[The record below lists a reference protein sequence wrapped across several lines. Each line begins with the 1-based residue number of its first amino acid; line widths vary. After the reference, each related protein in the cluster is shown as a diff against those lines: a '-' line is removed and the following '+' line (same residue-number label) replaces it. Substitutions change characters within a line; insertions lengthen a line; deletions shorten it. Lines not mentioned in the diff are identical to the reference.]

1 MKKAFKI
8 IGIVFFC
15 LTLFASLGVCG
26 WYYYI
31 DNYGPEKVISN
42 TYELGLQT
50 ITNEDGEEEQ
60 KYFCEIK
67 YNSNRLKNGYESL
80 DIKFNYMLDEN
91 QSDFY
96 SQGLQ
101 YIAPQG
107 GNLEFIYY
115 CDLNSKKLNKTT
127 TRNVFGA
134 DKYYNEFGSFEPN
147 GEVFNYASG
156 DDYETTII
164 SSNPLGVN
172 TRFKIQLGDELY
184 MMSFKNANSGY
195 DEVNFYQKTYDTRAN
210 DGFLHWTHYHT
221 TYYAYYNYNFFA
233 QTIYESIQSLPA
245 GTDRALTFEFGNF
258 FDYYQYTNGQ
268 YVENKIAD
276 STLITKDIKNYYAIK
291 VTVSDSGAQSAEDS
305 IFNAFN
311 GSMNYNNKPDSDS
324 LTDYYIG
331 RSYFNVDEKCFD
343 LVEIEAGY
351 YVLKL
356 KDSFV
361 DTYSNFD
368 TIRLKVV
375 VNLDGFISKG
385 YEIMGFALDSGLNKF
400 NVETCQFVQTIDGEL
415 VTTEVAYV

>member
-15 LTLFASLGVCG
+15 LTLVASLGVCG
-26 WYYYI
+26 WYIYI

-60 KYFCEIK
+60 KYFCEVK
-67 YNSNRLKNGYESL
+67 YNSNRLINGYESL

-91 QSDFY
+91 QTDFY

-101 YIAPQG
+101 YIAPKG
-107 GNLEFIYY
+107 GNLEFTYY
-115 CDLNSKKLNKTT
+115 RDISSKNLDYET
-127 TRNVFGA
+127 TRNIFGA

-156 DDYETTII
+156 DDYETTIL

-184 MMSFKNANSGY
+184 MMVFKNANSGY
-195 DEVNFYQKTYDTRAN
+195 DEVNFYQKTYDGWTW
-210 DGFLHWTHYHT
+210 DGFIHATHYHT
-221 TYYAYYNYNFFA
+221 AHYAYYNYNFFTK
-233 QTIYESIQSLPA
+233 TIYESIQSLPA
-245 GTDRALTFEFGNF
+245 GTDRALTFEFGDF

-268 YVENKIAD
+268 FVETKIAD

-291 VTVSDSGAQSAEDS
+291 VIVSDSGAQSAEDS
-305 IFNAFN
+305 IFKAFN

-324 LTDYYIG
+324 LSDYYIG
-331 RSYFNVDEKCFD
+331 RSYLKVDETCFD

-361 DTYSNFD
+361 DTYSKFD

-375 VNLDGFISKG
+375 VNLDGFISEG
-385 YEIMGFALDSGLNKF
+385 CEIMGFALDSGLDKF
-400 NVETCQFVQTIDGEL
+400 RVESCQFAQTIDGQL
-415 VTTEVAYV
+415 VITEVAYV